1 MPDLGLVKGIGV
13 TRIAVVGGGVMGEA
27 LIVGLQRRLTPVPS
41 IVVAEK
47 REDRGAD
54 LAMRFGVQI
63 AAPAAAVAG
72 ADVVIIVV
80 KPQDFRSVVDQ
91 IAADVPDG
99 ALVISIAAG
108 ITTSSIEE
116 AIPHANVVRAMPNT
130 PARLELGVTGVSAGA
145 NCDRAAFARA
155 EQLLASVGTVI
166 SVPESL
172 QDAITAVSGS
182 GPAYVFFL
190 AEAMMAGAMAVGLST
205 ADARNAVVN
214 TLLGAAHLLDVSG
227 EEPAALRAM
236 VTSPGG
242 TTAAAIAV
250 LEKNETLDSFVA
262 AIVAARD
269 RSRELS
275 AS

>member
-1 MPDLGLVKGIGV
+1 M

-47 REDRGAD
+47 REDRAAD
-54 LAMRFGVQI
+54 LANRFGVQI
-63 AAPAAAVAG
+63 AAPAAAVSG
-72 ADVVIIVV
+72 AEVVIIVV

-116 AIPHANVVRAMPNT
+116 ALPQANVVRAMPNT
-130 PARLELGVTGVSAGA
+130 PARLELGVTGISAGA
-145 NCDRAAFARA
+145 NCDTAALARA

-250 LEKNETLDSFVA
+250 LERNETLDSFVA

>member
-1 MPDLGLVKGIGV
+1 M
-13 TRIAVVGGGVMGEA
+13 AVLGGGVMGEA
-27 LIVGLQRRLTPVPS
+27 LIIGLQHRLTPAPT

-47 REDRGAD
+47 RADRAAELAD
-54 LAMRFGVQI
+54 RFGVEV
-63 AAPAAAVAG
+63 AASAAAVVD

-80 KPQDFRSVVDQ
+80 KPQDIRAVVNE
-91 IAADVPDG
+91 IAAGVADG

-116 AIPHANVVRAMPNT
+116 AIPQANVVRAMPNT
-130 PARLELGVTGVSAGA
+130 PARLELGVTGISAGA
-145 NCDRAAFARA
+145 NCEVEALARA

-166 SVPESL
+166 SVPETL

-190 AEAMMAGAMAVGLST
+190 AEAMMAGAEAVGLS
-205 ADARNAVVN
+205 AEDARSAVVH
-214 TLLGAAHLLDVSG
+214 TLLGAAHLLQVSG
-227 EEPAALRAM
+227 EEPAALRGM

-250 LEKNETLDSFVA
+250 LQEREVLGAFMA
-262 AIVAARD
+262 AIEAARD

>member
-1 MPDLGLVKGIGV
+1 
-13 TRIAVVGGGVMGEA
+13 
-27 LIVGLQRRLTPVPS
+27 
-41 IVVAEK
+41 
-47 REDRGAD
+47 
-54 LAMRFGVQI
+54 
-63 AAPAAAVAG
+63 
-72 ADVVIIVV
+72 
-80 KPQDFRSVVDQ
+80 
-91 IAADVPDG
+91 
-99 ALVISIAAG
+99 
-108 ITTSSIEE
+108 
-116 AIPHANVVRAMPNT
+116 
-130 PARLELGVTGVSAGA
+130 
-145 NCDRAAFARA
+145 
-155 EQLLASVGTVI
+155 
-166 SVPESL
+166 
-172 QDAITAVSGS
+172 
-182 GPAYVFFL
+182 
-190 AEAMMAGAMAVGLST
+190 MAGAMAVGLST

>member
-1 MPDLGLVKGIGV
+1 M
-13 TRIAVVGGGVMGEA
+13 TRIAVLGGGVMGEA
-27 LIVGLQRRLTPVPS
+27 LIVGLKRRLTPAPT

-47 REDRGAD
+47 RVDRAAELAD
-54 LAMRFGVQI
+54 RFGVQV
-63 AAPAAAVAG
+63 AAPAAAVVG

-80 KPQDFRSVVDQ
+80 KPQDIRSLVQ
-91 IAADVPDG
+91 EIASDVADG

-108 ITTSSIEE
+108 ITTLSIEE
-116 AIPHANVVRAMPNT
+116 VLPRANVVRAMPNY
-130 PARLELGVTGVSAGA
+130 PARLELGVTGISAGA
-145 NCDRAAFARA
+145 SCDGAALAHA

-166 SVPESL
+166 SVPETL

-182 GPAYVFFL
+182 GPAYVFLL
-190 AEAMMAGAMAVGLST
+190 AEGMMAGAQAVGLSA
-205 ADARNAVVN
+205 ADARNAVVH

-227 EEPAALRAM
+227 EEPAVLRAM

-250 LEKNETLDSFVA
+250 LQENEILDSFIA